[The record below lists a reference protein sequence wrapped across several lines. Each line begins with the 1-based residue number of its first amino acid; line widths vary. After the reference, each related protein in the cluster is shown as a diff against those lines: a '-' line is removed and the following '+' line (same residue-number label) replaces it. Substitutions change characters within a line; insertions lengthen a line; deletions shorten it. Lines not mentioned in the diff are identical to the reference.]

1 MQEYLDKH
9 EIERTLEQLSWYIAS
24 PDVKTL
30 FTKAITKPTSE
41 ADFQKAMQGARKELI
56 NQFNAYYE
64 RNKIDVM
71 LYPTMPIIPPLI
83 EDFKEE
89 TGFKIPHNG

>member
-24 PDVKTL
+24 PDVKLL

-41 ADFQKAMQGARKELI
+41 DDFQKAMIARKNLI
-56 NQFNAYYE
+56 HQFNAYYE
-64 RNKIDVM
+64 RNQIDVM
-71 LYPTMPIIPPLI
+71 LYPTIPILPPFI
-83 EDFKEE
+83 DDFKEE
-89 TGFKIPHNG
+89 TGFKIPHKG